1 MDSNL
6 QTIID
11 SAMDTLSDAL
21 EDFLDTVLENA
32 PTAAAVGGAAAST
45 ALVMN
50 PSLPMTMAS
59 GVPPGNQWIS
69 IRIPIRILMLSTALE
84 FLKNSERH
92 LIDFQSHLIFLVGIL
107 Q

>member
-1 MDSNL
+1 MDFNL

-11 SAMDTLSDAL
+11 SAMDTMSDAL
-21 EDFLDTVLENA
+21 QEFLDTVLENA

-59 GVPPGNQWIS
+59 GVPPGNHWIS
-69 IRIPIRILMLSTALE
+69 IRIPIGVHWNA
-84 FLKNSERH
+84 
-92 LIDFQSHLIFLVGIL
+92 
-107 Q
+107 

>member
-1 MDSNL
+1 MDFNL

-32 PTAAAVGGAAAST
+32 PTAAAVGGAAVST

-59 GVPPGNQWIS
+59 GVPPGNHWIS
-69 IRIPIRILMLSTALE
+69 IRIPI
-84 FLKNSERH
+84 
-92 LIDFQSHLIFLVGIL
+92 GIHWNA
-107 Q
+107 

>member
-1 MDSNL
+1 MDFNL

-11 SAMDTLSDAL
+11 SAMDTMSDAL
-21 EDFLDTVLENA
+21 QEFLDTVLENA

-59 GVPPGNQWIS
+59 GVPPG
-69 IRIPIRILMLSTALE
+69 T
-84 FLKNSERH
+84 
-92 LIDFQSHLIFLVGIL
+92 
-107 Q
+107 

>member
-1 MDSNL
+1 MNFNL

-11 SAMDTLSDAL
+11 SALETMTDTLADI
-21 EDFLDTVLENA
+21 LDTVLENA

-59 GVPPGNQWIS
+59 GVPPGNHWIL
-69 IRIPIRILMLSTALE
+69 IRIPILIPIGMPKE
-84 FLKNSERH
+84 FRYSL
-92 LIDFQSHLIFLVGIL
+92 
-107 Q
+107 

>member
-1 MDSNL
+1 MNFMDFDL
-6 QTIID
+6 QTTID
-11 SAMDTLSDAL
+11 SAMDTLSEIL

-59 GVPPGNQWIS
+59 GVPPGNHWIS
-69 IRIPIRILMLSTALE
+69 IRIPIRITIGTSKE
-84 FLKNSERH
+84 FQ
-92 LIDFQSHLIFLVGIL
+92 FYF
-107 Q
+107 

>member
-1 MDSNL
+1 MNFMDFDL
-6 QTIID
+6 QTTID
-11 SAMDTLSDAL
+11 SAMDTLSEIL

-59 GVPPGNQWIS
+59 GVPPGNYWIFIYRPLLNLLWRQCQMPWRIFW
-69 IRIPIRILMLSTALE
+69 IRY
-84 FLKNSERH
+84 
-92 LIDFQSHLIFLVGIL
+92 
-107 Q
+107 

>member
-1 MDSNL
+1 METVS
-6 QTIID
+6 
-11 SAMDTLSDAL
+11 DTL

-59 GVPPGNQWIS
+59 GVPPG
-69 IRIPIRILMLSTALE
+69 T
-84 FLKNSERH
+84 
-92 LIDFQSHLIFLVGIL
+92 
-107 Q
+107 

>member
-1 MDSNL
+1 MNFMDFDL

-11 SAMDTLSDAL
+11 SAMDTLSEIL

-59 GVPPGNQWIS
+59 GVPPGNHWIS
-69 IRIPIRILMLSTALE
+69 IRIPA
-84 FLKNSERH
+84 
-92 LIDFQSHLIFLVGIL
+92 
-107 Q
+107 

>member
-32 PTAAAVGGAAAST
+32 PTTAAVGGAAVST

-59 GVPPGNQWIS
+59 GVPPGNHITLGGIAS
-69 IRIPIRILMLSTALE
+69 ICFRFHFQHKLRMLANAHPWVCIRS
-84 FLKNSERH
+84 
-92 LIDFQSHLIFLVGIL
+92 VC
-107 Q
+107 